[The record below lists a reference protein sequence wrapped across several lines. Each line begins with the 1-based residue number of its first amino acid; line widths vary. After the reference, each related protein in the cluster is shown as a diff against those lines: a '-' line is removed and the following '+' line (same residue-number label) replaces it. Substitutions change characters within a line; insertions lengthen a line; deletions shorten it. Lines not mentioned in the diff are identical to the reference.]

1 MIKNMIKSKK
11 IIKKIVKKN
20 ILLYLKNYIL
30 LYLKKKEIGN
40 IYKIA
45 FFFVNNFITCKTIF
59 CIILCIYN
67 IIYHMYIHII
77 YHLKVYKQVLSKFY
91 RYELVLHL

>member
-1 MIKNMIKSKK
+1 MIKSKK

-30 LYLKKKEIGN
+30 LYLKKKKIGN

-45 FFFVNNFITCKTIF
+45 FF
-59 CIILCIYN
+59 
-67 IIYHMYIHII
+67 
-77 YHLKVYKQVLSKFY
+77 S
-91 RYELVLHL
+91 